1 MLSRF
6 LGLAVLAMS
15 SAATAAAAA
24 SEPKQPTGKWTVE
37 THANECL
44 LIRSYGTPRNP
55 LFLVISQ
62 APMDAGVAVRILY
75 NREWA
80 VFDHGTATVRFDG
93 GEPIEA
99 SFGARL
105 LWNLSKE
112 VKTRTMRM
120 VGLNK
125 ESESEKFL
133 RNAAAVAFDVPGE
146 LKVVFALPD
155 HTEALRSL
163 DDCARNL
170 GVRWGYPLDE
180 QLRIVTPPKRD
191 KGLRSLFSP
200 DDYPIAAMKAG
211 RMGKADVRLRVGENG
226 SISECSILRSSGSA
240 DLDTVTCKVLNERAK
255 FEPARDVDGKAV
267 RGIVVTSIQ
276 WIMI

>member
-1 MLSRF
+1 MLGRV
-6 LGLAVLAMS
+6 LAFTVLAMS
-15 SAATAAAAA
+15 SAAAAAAD
-24 SEPKQPTGKWTVE
+24 PKQPSGKWTVE

-44 LIRSYGTPRNP
+44 LVRSYGSPRNP

-62 APMDAGVAVRILY
+62 APMGAGVAVRILY

-80 VFDHGTATVRFDG
+80 VFDNGTATVRFEG

-105 LWNLSKE
+105 LWNLSKA

-120 VGLNK
+120 VSLNK
-125 ESESEKFL
+125 DTESQEFL
-133 RNAAAVAFDVPGE
+133 SNAAAVAFDIPGE
-146 LKVVFALPD
+146 LKVAFALPD
-155 HTEALRSL
+155 HPEALKSL

-170 GVRWGYPLDE
+170 GVRWGYPLEE
-180 QLRIVTPPKRD
+180 QNRIATPPRRD
-191 KGLRSLFSP
+191 KGLRGLFSA
-200 DDYPIAAMKAG
+200 DDYPITAMKAG
-211 RMGKADVRLRVGENG
+211 RMGRADVRLRVNENG
-226 SISECSILRSSGSA
+226 AISECSILRSSGSA

-255 FEPARDVDGKAV
+255 FEPARDVDGKAI